1 MNRQLHSVCANKQKV
16 VAEMKKAAVLV
27 AVMVV
32 LFSAGCSSAKVE
44 PTPSRPASFKPS
56 ALVYLGGFVQK
67 PGTYTVQ
74 FGATY
79 GEVIALAGGL
89 RPEADATKIDI
100 NKTVEGTVQIYVP
113 STQEQQVVNNP
124 AVAQDV
130 PHIEPVR
137 SEPIRPEPMR
147 FETRTPVG
155 VFQRSGSQPTPRPVY
170 RSEPAND
177 LSSEEQQM
185 LALINSERDKK
196 GVKPLIADSR
206 LVKAARLKS
215 QDMIDNDYFA
225 HESAKYGTPSELV
238 AAQGVSYH
246 YVGENLAVSG
256 TVQQAHRGLMGSPG
270 HRQNILNPK
279 FRLIGIGIIKGRRG
293 VTVSQE
299 FTD

>member
-1 MNRQLHSVCANKQKV
+1 
-16 VAEMKKAAVLV
+16 MKKAAVVV
-27 AVMVV
+27 AAMLV
-32 LFSAGCSSAKVE
+32 LFSAGCSSPKAE
-44 PTPSRPASFKPS
+44 PVPTRPASFKPS

-89 RPEADATKIDI
+89 RPEADATKIDV

-113 STQEQQVVNNP
+113 STQEQQVAQNLE
-124 AVAQDV
+124 VARESPGV
-130 PHIEPVR
+130 
-137 SEPIRPEPMR
+137 EPIRVAPPRVEPR
-147 FETRTPVG
+147 APVG
-155 VFQRSGSQPTPRPVY
+155 AVQRSGSQPAPISVY
-170 RSEPAND
+170 RGQPATD
-177 LSSEEQQM
+177 LSSDEQQM
-185 LALINSERDKK
+185 LDLVNRERAKK
-196 GVKPLIADSR
+196 GVKPLTADSR

-246 YVGENLAVSG
+246 YVGENLAMSG
-256 TVQQAHRGLMGSPG
+256 TVEQAHRGLMGSPG

-279 FRLIGIGIIKGRRG
+279 YSRIGIGIIKGKRG

>member
-1 MNRQLHSVCANKQKV
+1 
-16 VAEMKKAAVLV
+16 MKKAAVVV
-27 AVMVV
+27 AVMMV
-32 LFSAGCSSAKVE
+32 LFSVGCGSPKADPV
-44 PTPSRPASFKPS
+44 PTRPASFKPS

-79 GEVIALAGGL
+79 GDVINLAGGL
-89 RPEADATKIDI
+89 RTEADAAKIDFH
-100 NKTVEGTVQIYVP
+100 KTVEGTVQIYVP
-113 STQEQQVVNNP
+113 SIHEQPVADNP

-130 PHIEPVR
+130 PRVELAQ
-137 SEPIRPEPMR
+137 SEPIRYGPIR
-147 FETRTPVG
+147 VETRAPVR
-155 VFQRSGSQPTPRPVY
+155 VTQRSGSQPAPRPVY
-170 RSEPAND
+170 QSQPAND
-177 LSSEEQQM
+177 LSSDEQQM
-185 LALINSERDKK
+185 LDLINNERAKK
-196 GVKPLIADSR
+196 GVKPLIADAL

-238 AAQGVSYH
+238 TAQGVTYH

-256 TVQQAHRGLMGSPG
+256 NVQQAHRGLMGSPG

>member
-1 MNRQLHSVCANKQKV
+1 
-16 VAEMKKAAVLV
+16 MKKAAVLV
-27 AVMVV
+27 AAMVV
-32 LFSAGCSSAKVE
+32 LFSAGCSSPKVE
-44 PTPSRPASFKPS
+44 TVPSRPASFKPS

-79 GEVIALAGGL
+79 GDVITLAGGL
-89 RPEADATKIDI
+89 RPEADATKIDV

-113 STQEQQVVNNP
+113 STQEQQVAQNLE
-124 AVAQDV
+124 VAHDAPRV
-130 PHIEPVR
+130 EPVR
-137 SEPIRPEPMR
+137 SEPIRVV
-147 FETRTPVG
+147 TRAPVG
-155 VFQRSGSQPTPRPVY
+155 VSQRSGSQPTPRPVY
-170 RSEPAND
+170 RCEPAND

-185 LALINSERDKK
+185 LDLINSERAKK

-225 HESAKYGTPSELV
+225 HESAKYGAPSELV
-238 AAQGVSYH
+238 TAQGVSYH

-270 HRQNILNPK
+270 HRQNILNPQ

>member
-1 MNRQLHSVCANKQKV
+1 MHRQLHSICANKQKA

-27 AVMVV
+27 AAMVV
-32 LFSAGCSSAKVE
+32 LFSAGCSNVKVE
-44 PTPSRPASFKPS
+44 PAPSRPASFKPS

-130 PHIEPVR
+130 PRVEPGR
-137 SEPIRPEPMR
+137 SETTRFEPIRV
-147 FETRTPVG
+147 ETRAPVR
-155 VFQRSGSQPTPRPVY
+155 VNQKSGTQPTPRPVY
-170 RSEPAND
+170 QGQPAND
-177 LSSEEQQM
+177 LSSDEQLM
-185 LALINSERDKK
+185 LELINSERAKK

-225 HESAKYGTPSELV
+225 HESAKYGAPSELV

-246 YVGENLAVSG
+246 CVGENLAVSG

-270 HRQNILNPK
+270 HRQNILNPQ

>member
-1 MNRQLHSVCANKQKV
+1 
-16 VAEMKKAAVLV
+16 MKKSAVLV
-27 AVMVV
+27 AVMVM
-32 LFSAGCSSAKVE
+32 LFSAGCSSPQVE
-44 PTPSRPASFKPS
+44 PAPTRPASFKPS

-79 GEVIALAGGL
+79 GDVITLAGGF
-89 RPEADATKIDI
+89 RPEADATKIDV

-113 STQEQQVVNNP
+113 STQEQQVAQNIE
-124 AVAQDV
+124 VAQDV
-130 PHIEPVR
+130 PRVEPVR
-137 SEPIRPEPMR
+137 LEPIRVV
-147 FETRTPVG
+147 TRAPVA
-155 VFQRSGSQPTPRPVY
+155 VERRSGSQPTPRPVY
-170 RSEPAND
+170 RSELAND

-185 LALINSERDKK
+185 LDLINSERVKK

-225 HESAKYGTPSELV
+225 HESAKYGAPSELV

-246 YVGENLAVSG
+246 CVGENLARSG

-270 HRQNILNPK
+270 HRQNILNPQ

>member
-1 MNRQLHSVCANKQKV
+1 
-16 VAEMKKAAVLV
+16 MKKAAVLV
-27 AVMVV
+27 AALVV
-32 LFSAGCSSAKVE
+32 LFSAGCSSPKVE
-44 PTPSRPASFKPS
+44 IEPTRPASFKPS

-79 GEVIALAGGL
+79 GDVITLAGGL
-89 RPEADATKIDI
+89 RPEADATKIDV
-100 NKTVEGTVQIYVP
+100 NKMVEGTVQIYVP
-113 STQEQQVVNNP
+113 SIHEQQVVQNP

-130 PHIEPVR
+130 PRVEPVR
-137 SEPIRPEPMR
+137 SEPIRSEPIR
-147 FETRTPVG
+147 VETRAPVG
-155 VFQRSGSQPTPRPVY
+155 VSQRSGSQPTPRPVY

-177 LSSEEQQM
+177 LSSEEEQM
-185 LALINSERDKK
+185 LDLINSERAKK

-225 HESAKYGTPSELV
+225 HESEKYGTPSELV